1 MKPMLARDW
10 IEDKV
15 KFPCLIQPKIDGV
28 RALNIDGKLYGRSLK
43 QLDNKNLTQ
52 MFSQQMFNGFDG
64 EIIVG
69 NNAVAKDL
77 CSLTSG
83 AVRRENDTESKFT
96 WYVFDLVTPETINW
110 GYDLRYELLMNI
122 VEKLKN
128 YFGINNVIVVP
139 QFRVNSKAE
148 LDAIDE
154 QFLNLGYEGSI
165 IRNPSAVH
173 KQGRSDA
180 KMQVWRIKRF
190 IDAEFMITGI
200 IEGSHNA
207 NEAKTNELGRTE
219 RSTHQE
225 NMIPNG
231 MVGSLE
237 GYLLDDVKDPSS
249 GEVILKKDSP
259 IIVSAGTMD
268 QFEREIYF
276 KNPSRILNKIGKFKM
291 FPKGVKDKPRFPVF
305 LSIRSEKDMS

>member
-28 RALNIDGKLYGRSLK
+28 RALNIDGKLYARSLK
-43 QLDNKNLTQ
+43 PHANLHLNEL
-52 MFSQQMFNGFDG
+52 FGQQMFNGLDG
-64 EIIVG
+64 EIILNDNPVLP
-69 NNAVAKDL
+69 DL

-83 AVRRENDTESKFT
+83 AVRREKDTSSFT
-96 WYVFDLVTPETINW
+96 WYVFDLVLPNILHLPYEER
-110 GYDLRYELLMNI
+110 YKMLRNHVGMLRNIMGVTNI
-122 VEKLKN
+122 VL
-128 YFGINNVIVVP
+128 IP
-139 QFRVNSKAE
+139 QYICVTKQHLIE
-148 LDAIDE
+148 HDDE
-154 QFLNLGYEGSI
+154 FLRMGYEGSI
-165 IRNPSAVH
+165 IRNPLSSY

-180 KMQVWRIKRF
+180 NMQVWRIKRF
-190 IDAEFMITGI
+190 IDAEFRITGI

-237 GYLLDDVKDPSS
+237 GFLLDDVKDPSS

-259 IIVSAGTMD
+259 IIVSAGTMT
-268 QFEREIYF
+268 QTERQHYFE
-276 KNPSRILNKIGKFKM
+276 NQDAILGQIGKLKL